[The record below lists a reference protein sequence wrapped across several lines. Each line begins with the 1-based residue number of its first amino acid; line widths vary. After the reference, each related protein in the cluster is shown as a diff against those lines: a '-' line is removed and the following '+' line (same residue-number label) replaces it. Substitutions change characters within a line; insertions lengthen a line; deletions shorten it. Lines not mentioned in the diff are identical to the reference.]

1 MSSATSRC
9 PRVTRSSASSLLP
22 MPLLPRMSTP
32 TPMTSMS
39 TPWTDVL
46 AVSASWRKAS
56 MWSMKVEERWLVRR
70 SGTRASVAS
79 RFIQSS
85 TGRFLVTIRQASG
98 SWKRLRMRRSASS
111 CLRVARKLISVLPK
125 TWRRSLWMCS
135 VKPLS
140 ARPGFWMRELTTRRS
155 RPLSPPSSSRRRSK
169 SLSLSSCSI
178 VIASIE
184 PGRVT
189 PLMPSA
195 LPEPGR
201 MPAEEQPGPASP
213 ARDIASRVPPD
224 KSSLRAVFAQPP
236 FRTLWLAQFVSVF
249 GDFMALFG
257 VISLIAFRLHGSAVD
272 VAMATVAYLA
282 PFSLIAPAA
291 GVLVDRWPVKRV
303 MIASDLVRAVI
314 AGSLVLVTD
323 THQIFAVMALLGLVS
338 SFFGPAQSV
347 AIRVL
352 VKREDLLS
360 ANALLSQAFYAVR
373 ILSPALAG
381 ALVAW
386 LSEKACFWIDAG
398 TFLFSAAMIGRLAIV
413 RAAAPQQGSLRAFG
427 RDFVE
432 GNRFIFTHRGLS
444 FAFLAS
450 AAAMFM
456 LSSFSPLISVY
467 VRDTLHAGSLF
478 YGAVSLM
485 VGVGLVVGAQLIQ
498 RAART
503 RPMVQLV
510 LGGLFG
516 IGAGAAL

>member
-1 MSSATSRC
+1 
-9 PRVTRSSASSLLP
+9 
-22 MPLLPRMSTP
+22 
-32 TPMTSMS
+32 
-39 TPWTDVL
+39 
-46 AVSASWRKAS
+46 
-56 MWSMKVEERWLVRR
+56 MK
-70 SGTRASVAS
+70 
-79 RFIQSS
+79 
-85 TGRFLVTIRQASG
+85 
-98 SWKRLRMRRSASS
+98 
-111 CLRVARKLISVLPK
+111 
-125 TWRRSLWMCS
+125 
-135 VKPLS
+135 
-140 ARPGFWMRELTTRRS
+140 
-155 RPLSPPSSSRRRSK
+155 
-169 SLSLSSCSI
+169 
-178 VIASIE
+178 
-184 PGRVT
+184 
-189 PLMPSA
+189 
-195 LPEPGR
+195 
-201 MPAEEQPGPASP
+201 
-213 ARDIASRVPPD
+213 
-224 KSSLRAVFAQPP
+224 AVFAQPA

-257 VISLIAFRLHGSAVD
+257 VISLITFRLHGTAVD
-272 VAMATVAYLA
+272 VAAATVAYLA
-282 PFSLIAPAA
+282 PFSLIAPVA

-352 VKREDLLS
+352 VKPEDLLS
-360 ANALLSQAFYAVR
+360 ANAMLSQAFYAVR

-398 TFLFSAAMIGRLAIV
+398 SFVFSAAMIGRLAIV
-413 RAAAPQQGSLRAFG
+413 RAAAPKQGSLRAFG

-478 YGAVSLM
+478 YGAVSSM

-516 IGAGAAL
+516 IGAGAALLGAFQSNVAAALSTFIIGAAIAFVIVPGQTLSQKETPPAMMGRVSSTFMSLFSVSQVSGLLLSGVLASVLGIRQLFLLCAAALALMSLGGWLWLRPRPTPPEAAS

>member
-1 MSSATSRC
+1 
-9 PRVTRSSASSLLP
+9 
-22 MPLLPRMSTP
+22 
-32 TPMTSMS
+32 
-39 TPWTDVL
+39 
-46 AVSASWRKAS
+46 
-56 MWSMKVEERWLVRR
+56 MK
-70 SGTRASVAS
+70 
-79 RFIQSS
+79 
-85 TGRFLVTIRQASG
+85 
-98 SWKRLRMRRSASS
+98 
-111 CLRVARKLISVLPK
+111 
-125 TWRRSLWMCS
+125 
-135 VKPLS
+135 
-140 ARPGFWMRELTTRRS
+140 
-155 RPLSPPSSSRRRSK
+155 
-169 SLSLSSCSI
+169 
-178 VIASIE
+178 
-184 PGRVT
+184 
-189 PLMPSA
+189 
-195 LPEPGR
+195 
-201 MPAEEQPGPASP
+201 
-213 ARDIASRVPPD
+213 
-224 KSSLRAVFAQPP
+224 AVFAQPA

-257 VISLIAFRLHGSAVD
+257 VISLITFRLHGTAVD
-272 VAMATVAYLA
+272 VAAATVAYLA

-360 ANALLSQAFYAVR
+360 ANAMLSQAFYAVR

-413 RAAAPQQGSLRAFG
+413 RAAAPKQGSLRAFG

-478 YGAVSLM
+478 YGAVSSM

-516 IGAGAAL
+516 IGAGAALLGAFQSNVAAALSTFIIGAAIAFVIVPGQTLSQKETPPAMMGRVSSTFMSLFSVSQVSGLLLSGVLASVLGIRQLFLLCAAALAFMSLGGWLWLRPRPTPPEAAG